1 MPWIVD
7 DSGIQLADNTA
18 APEYDLNM
26 RNYTT
31 STPLPIKSMREL
43 RQQCVGGGST
53 LEVVFDLRGTGLTYK
68 TAANSAIY
76 ATNKTADVEQ
86 FAKQFGLDLN
96 MSFCFTKNPAFK
108 GKTPKTP
115 FPTGD
120 SITVREALSKFIDLT
135 SPISKKLLTAMIPFC
150 EAQEDKAL

>member
-1 MPWIVD
+1 MSTERYDSMLKHQSSSVNKSKLDPSVMPWIVD

-18 APEYDLNM
+18 GPEYDLNM

-53 LEVVFDLRGTGLTYK
+53 LEVVFDLRGSGLTYK

-86 FAKQFGLDLN
+86 FAK
-96 MSFCFTKNPAFK
+96 
-108 GKTPKTP
+108 
-115 FPTGD
+115 
-120 SITVREALSKFIDLT
+120 
-135 SPISKKLLTAMIPFC
+135 
-150 EAQEDKAL
+150 